1 MIERALPFEAIDNF
15 RDYGGYAVAGGGRLK
30 MGRLFRSAHH
40 GAATEKD
47 LALLGSLK
55 IGSVIDFRGPQERD
69 KAPSRRPQGFAAMVY
84 EVDGESGRMSE
95 EIIEA
100 FRRSTPEEAT
110 ALFAFS
116 YSYIATTPKMVA
128 AYRAF
133 FQAAADVDGPSV
145 IHCSAGKD
153 RTGIGAAL
161 LMKAL
166 GAHEDDI
173 MADYLLTGSLGNI
186 QHRMGLNAVKVR
198 EMLGGEIPDHV
209 AAALAGVAP
218 DFLHGAF
225 NAIGQHTGGVDGYL
239 RDALGADE
247 AWRRKAEK
255 LLIE

>member
-1 MIERALPFEAIDNF
+1 MIERALPFDGIDNF
-15 RDYGGYAVAGGGRLK
+15 RDFGGYAVAGGGRLR

-47 LALLGSLK
+47 LELLGALK
-55 IGSVIDFRGPQERD
+55 IGAIIDFRGPQERER
-69 KAPSRRPQGFAAMVY
+69 APSRRPQGFAAMVY
-84 EVDGESGRMSE
+84 EVDGESGRMSD

-133 FQAAADVDGPSV
+133 FHAAADIDGPSI

-153 RTGIGAAL
+153 RTGIG
-161 LMKAL
+161 
-166 GAHEDDI
+166 
-173 MADYLLTGSLGNI
+173 NI
-186 QHRMGLNAVKVR
+186 EHRKGLNAVKVR
-198 EMLGGEIPDHV
+198 EMLGGDIPDHV
-209 AAALAGVAP
+209 AHALAGVAP

-225 NAIGQHTGGVDGYL
+225 NAIGQHAGGVDGYL
-239 RDALGADE
+239 RDVLGADE
-247 AWRRKAEK
+247 AWRKKAET
-255 LLIE
+255 LLII